1 MTQQMITD
9 VNEFEI
15 SEGDRVEY
23 LGMDDFGGSL
33 GRVDAIEADGT
44 VYVEFDCDQ
53 GNAWACRPVNLAV
66 VHVEPCAT
74 CLLTGAGA

>member
-1 MTQQMITD
+1 MLITD

-33 GRVDAIEADGT
+33 GKVDAIEPDGM
-44 VYVEFDCDQ
+44 VYVEFDCDE
-53 GNAWACRPVNLAV
+53 GNA
-66 VHVEPCAT
+66 
-74 CLLTGAGA
+74 